1 MCVRYREKKQHIYIR
16 NVSNI
21 KRTMHTNNNN
31 VKVKGEKKKLTV
43 RVCMC
48 VRVTLCLFQVPLS
61 ARLMCRFLSPSPSF
75 FASSMKRSSY
85 LRKQN
90 KTKKKVN
97 RSTEQTHQD
106 AAGEKERK
114 KKPVK
119 GKRRCQ
125 TGLQRSGLCQR
136 RERRRKKKE
145 NEKKAARQIKKKK
158 RRRKKE

>member
-1 MCVRYREKKQHIYIR
+1 
-16 NVSNI
+16 
-21 KRTMHTNNNN
+21 MHTNNNN

-97 RSTEQTHQD
+97 RNTEQTHQD

-114 KKPVK
+114 KNLSREK
-119 GKRRCQ
+119 GTAKRDCSAVAFASEENGEERKRR
-125 TGLQRSGLCQR
+125 T
-136 RERRRKKKE
+136 RRKQHD
-145 NEKKAARQIKKKK
+145 R
-158 RRRKKE
+158 